1 MWGMIYCSSEGL
13 CCSKVEWRFKEGG
26 ITTVELLQEGDLE
39 LN

>member
-1 MWGMIYCSSEGL
+1 MIYCSSEGL